1 MMYEIFRFR
10 ACILCIGLY
19 HIITKKKNTLLWY
32 TKKYF
37 RKSPKIASGSPK
49 IQRYGRDSV
58 MCYYWCPMFLFV
70 VKVDFYDVI
79 HAKIVLELE

>member
-1 MMYEIFRFR
+1 MHESFQFRV
-10 ACILCIGLY
+10 CILCIGLY
-19 HIITKKKNTLLWY
+19 QIITKNFFFY
-32 TKKYF
+32 CGIHYF
-37 RKSPKIASGSPK
+37 RKSPKIVSGSPN
-49 IQRYGRDSV
+49 IQRYGRGSV